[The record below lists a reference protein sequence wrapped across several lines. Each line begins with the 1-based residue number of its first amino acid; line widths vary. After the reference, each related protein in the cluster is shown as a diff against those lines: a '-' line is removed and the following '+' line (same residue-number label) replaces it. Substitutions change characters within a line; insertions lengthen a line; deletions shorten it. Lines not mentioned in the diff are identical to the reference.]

1 MNFEWSF
8 FIDVGI
14 VSVALLIATAIRAKV
29 RFFQK
34 FLIPNALT
42 AGFILL
48 FFYNFAGPPLG
59 VGQGGLGETVYHLL
73 SMSFIAMMLRKTESK
88 RGRGGRGVLWFSIA
102 ATFQLGSQGFIGL
115 LLTII
120 FAATVLPTLFPAF
133 GLLVPLGYALGPGQA
148 FAIGSGWEPFGFVGA
163 GSVGLTFAAI
173 GFLIACF
180 VGVFLINYGIRHG
193 WLANNRKEIAHTDTG
208 PGVRPAG
215 SKMPVG
221 ARLTTDSDAI
231 DSMTVN
237 LGMVAGCYLLTY
249 LFLQAMTAL
258 LSLLGDLGRDLAI
271 NLWGISFVFA
281 SVVAMVV
288 RNVLRAARV
297 DHVLDNGSL
306 TRISGTSVD
315 MTVAAAVGAISL
327 VVVGQYWLP
336 IVVIATVTGI
346 FVCISVPW
354 MGSRLFANYRLH
366 RTLILFG
373 AMTGTLPTGLALLRV
388 IDPDFETPVGSDYVY
403 SSAIVFILVIPLV
416 LAMNLPAYA
425 VARNQP
431 HLVWITLGLLAAY
444 VVIGFVLYL
453 VVAGVRRLKH
463 PLRIWMPKGDVE

>member
-1 MNFEWSF
+1 MSF
-8 FIDVGI
+8 DWTVFIHLGI
-14 VSVALLIATAIRAKV
+14 ISAALMLATFIRAKV
-29 RFFQK
+29 RFFQR

-48 FFYNFAGPPLG
+48 PLYNYVFPL
-59 VGQGGLGETVYHLL
+59 VGLNSMTLEALTYHLL
-73 SMSFIAMMLRKTESK
+73 SVSFVAMSLRKAPK
-88 RGRGGRGVLWFSIA
+88 RKRDGR
-102 ATFQLGSQGFIGL
+102 
-115 LLTII
+115 I
-120 FAATVLPTLFPAF
+120 FATSVAVLSQYAIQTSLGLILTFVMIRTFIPDLFHSF
-133 GLLVPLGYALGPGQA
+133 GWLMPLGFVLGPGQA
-148 FAIGSGWEPFGFVGA
+148 FSIGEGWRVAGIEGA
-163 GSVGLTFAAI
+163 GSIGLTFAAV
-173 GFLIACF
+173 GFIVSSF
-180 VGVFLINYGIRHG
+180 GGVFLINYGIRHG
-193 WLANNRKEIAHTDTG
+193 WLANNRHEVAHTDAG

-221 ARLTTDSDAI
+221 SRLTTDSDAI
-231 DSMTVN
+231 DTMTVN
-237 LGMVAGCYLLTY
+237 LGMVAGCYLVTY
-249 LFLQAMTAL
+249 LFLQGMTGL

-281 SVVAMVV
+281 SVVAMIV
-288 RNVLRAARV
+288 RNILRKAKV
-297 DHVLDNGSL
+297 DHILDNGSL

-336 IVVIATVTGI
+336 IVIIAAVAGI

-354 MGSRLFANYRLH
+354 MGSRLFANHRMH

-431 HLVWITLGLLAAY
+431 HLVWILLGLLAAY
-444 VVIGFVLYL
+444 VIVGFVLYV
-453 VVAGVRRLKH
+453 VVAGVRRFKS
-463 PLRIWMPKGDVE
+463 PFRIWMPKGDVE